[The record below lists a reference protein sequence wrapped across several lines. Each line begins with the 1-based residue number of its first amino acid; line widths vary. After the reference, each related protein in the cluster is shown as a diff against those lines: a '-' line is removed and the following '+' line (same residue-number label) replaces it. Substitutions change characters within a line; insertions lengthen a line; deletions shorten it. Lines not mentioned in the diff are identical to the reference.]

1 MNPPTACPKSQSYV
15 YPNHSPSLTAA
26 GASVPE
32 SVLIGLLGVGFGAIA
47 SFIVTTVN
55 ETLKHRREL
64 AIRWDTRTY
73 DVYLLYLR
81 SVVLMARIA
90 GQLAATYGWD
100 EIAYPIEK
108 DEGLAQLNDAERERT
123 ANFEGVVLLGD
134 SACIRAGNDLNKA
147 VWRIEWLAR
156 QAAEGSSEEW
166 LANVSLFVQALQGF
180 QGCARKGL
188 ALRGIFPKERIVER
202 PERSQKDISN
212 PNE

>member
-1 MNPPTACPKSQSYV
+1 M
-15 YPNHSPSLTAA
+15 
-26 GASVPE
+26 PE

-47 SFIVTTVN
+47 SFIVTSVN
-55 ETLKHRREL
+55 EALKHRREL

-73 DVYLLYLR
+73 DVYLTYLR

-108 DEGLAQLNDAERERT
+108 DEGIAQLNDVERERT

-156 QAAEGSSEEW
+156 QAAEGTSEEW
-166 LANVSLFVQALQGF
+166 LAEVGLFVQALQGF
-180 QGCARKGL
+180 QECARKGL

-202 PERSQKDISN
+202 PERSQKISQVQ
-212 PNE
+212 E